1 MMRITKV
8 LVGALMLSLVLAAP
22 MSAKNLTIS
31 GILAWFGGPSITAG
45 AAQFLEKHPD
55 VELVFQGKGPD
66 ELVVSIIA
74 GAPPDIIGLAT
85 GSLPSWAVQGL
96 VQSVSHYVVRDD
108 LRASDFVPAAWRD
121 VSYQGE
127 VWGLPLIVDPV
138 YGLMRDKEL
147 FAEAGLDPEDP
158 PVTIEDLDVMVP
170 RLTRYGSDGRLEQ
183 AAIVHWEPAGDGNAL
198 YTWGFAFGG
207 EFVDYSTG
215 KITAHHP
222 RNVEALEWLLDYYN
236 RYDADYTDLISSYLG
251 GLSSSFALFEHG
263 RLAMFPGLPAQ
274 AMEVTMARLDFDMG
288 ISGPIR
294 YSKADLNP
302 AWLGGWAIAIPVGVS
317 DPELAWEFVR
327 TIAATR
333 EGTAAFSAAQSWFT
347 AYIPSPAWR
356 EFLRDPIL
364 RPFVDITLNAQNT
377 RARIPANQYYGQQ
390 IVEAMVDLYER
401 RVFSPQEALERV
413 SRRVEEEMVKM
424 LGR

>member
-1 MMRITKV
+1 MRTMKV
-8 LVGALMLSLVLAAP
+8 LVWVLMFSLAFAAP
-22 MSAKNLTIS
+22 ISAKTLTIS
-31 GILAWFGGPSITAG
+31 GILAWFGGPSITSG
-45 AAQFLEKHPD
+45 AARFLEQHPD

-66 ELVVSIIA
+66 DLVVLIVA

-85 GSLPSWAVQGL
+85 GALPSWAIRGL
-96 VQSVSHYVVRDD
+96 VQPLSHYVARDNVKS
-108 LRASDFVPAAWRD
+108 SDFVPAAWHD
-121 VSYQGE
+121 VTYQGK

-147 FAEAGLDPEDP
+147 FARAGLDPENP
-158 PVTIEDLDVMVP
+158 PVTIEDLDVMFP
-170 RLTRYGSDGRLEQ
+170 RLNRYGSDGSLEQ
-183 AAIVHWEPAGDGNAL
+183 AAMVHWPASGDGNAL

-222 RNVEALEWLLDYYN
+222 KNVEALEWLLNYHS
-236 RYDADYTDLISSYLG
+236 RYDAAYTELASRLGSELDLFRRG
-251 GLSSSFALFEHG
+251 H
-263 RLAMFPGLPAQ
+263 LAMHPGLPAS
-274 AMEVTMARLDFDMG
+274 AMEVTAARLDFDMG
-288 ISGPIR
+288 VSGPIR
-294 YSKADLNP
+294 YSAADPSP
-302 AWLGGWAIAIPVGVS
+302 AWLGGWAIAIPAGVS
-317 DPELAWEFVR
+317 DPELAWEFMR

-364 RPFVDITLNAQNT
+364 RPFVDIALNAQNT

-401 RVFSPQEALERV
+401 RLFSPQEALERV
-413 SRRVEEEMVKM
+413 SRRVEDEMTKM